1 LRTVF
6 PCAACDAQA
15 ALDPYPLE
23 GVAELVLAD
32 AAMPRA
38 AAMAWMAQADR
49 AGAAV
54 WIPAALLPELAR
66 AGIRPQ
72 YLGGAP
78 FYRFRGL
85 RAGRPVS
92 VNPRVG
98 VPPSGGSRSRASAP
112 SSACPRIHQGS
123 TRFSCS
129 PCARPPVANRVLS
142 PLLALVALPAA
153 LPLLG
158 LLALRVWLTDGRPV
172 VFAQKRIG
180 YRGRRFTIYKFRTMG
195 HVRVRQAR
203 QVTDAGERLR
213 RHGLDELPQL
223 FNLLFGSMA
232 LIGPRPLPIDEHPRG
247 NGLGAW
253 MATRE
258 QVMPGLTGLY
268 QVCPGRRGLGLAEMC
283 VLDAYWIHN
292 RSPQLNAWILLHTV
306 VAMCRG

>member
-1 LRTVF
+1 MPQPHPRLPPPVGSATLIIGRGGEALRAGF
-6 PCAACDAQA
+6 PGAACDTPSA
-15 ALDPYPLE
+15 AHPYPLE

-38 AAMAWMAQADR
+38 TAMAWLAEADR

-54 WIPAALLPELAR
+54 WMPEALLPELAR
-66 AGIRPQ
+66 AGIRPRMA
-72 YLGGAP
+72 GGTP
-78 FYRFRGL
+78 FYRFQGVETDGGRGF
-85 RAGRPVS
+85 A
-92 VNPRVG
+92 
-98 VPPSGGSRSRASAP
+98 
-112 SSACPRIHQGS
+112 
-123 TRFSCS
+123 
-129 PCARPPVANRVLS
+129 ARLS
-142 PLLALVALPAA
+142 PLLALLALPAA

-195 HVRVRQAR
+195 HARARQAR

-223 FNLLFGSMA
+223 FNLLAGSMA

-253 MATRE
+253 MATRGR
-258 QVMPGLTGLY
+258 VTPGLTGLY
-268 QVCPGRRGLGLAEMC
+268 QVCPGRRDLGLAEMC
-283 VLDAYWIHN
+283 MLDAYWIHN
-292 RSPQLNAWILLHTV
+292 RSPRLDAWILLRTF
-306 VAMCRG
+306 VAMFRGWGRASAASR

>member
-1 LRTVF
+1 MPQPHPSLPPPAGSATLIVGHGAEALRAGF
-6 PCAACDAQA
+6 PGAACDAPS
-15 ALDPYPLE
+15 ALNPYPLE

-38 AAMAWMAQADR
+38 TAMAWLAQADR

-54 WIPAALLPELAR
+54 WMPAALLPELAR
-66 AGIRPQ
+66 TGIRPRR
-72 YLGGAP
+72 LGGTP

-85 RAGRPVS
+85 SAAGGR
-92 VNPRVG
+92 G
-98 VPPSGGSRSRASAP
+98 LG
-112 SSACPRIHQGS
+112 
-123 TRFSCS
+123 
-129 PCARPPVANRVLS
+129 ARLS
-142 PLLALVALPAA
+142 PLLALLALPAA
-153 LPLLG
+153 LPLLA
-158 LLALRVWLTDGRPV
+158 LLALRVGLTDGRPV

-195 HVRVRQAR
+195 HARVRQAR

-223 FNLLFGSMA
+223 FNLLSGSMA

-253 MATRE
+253 MAMRE
-258 QVMPGLTGLY
+258 RVMPGLTGLY
-268 QVCPGRRGLGLAEMC
+268 QVCPGRRDLGLAEMC

-292 RSPQLNAWILLHTV
+292 RSPRLNAWILLRTV

>member
-1 LRTVF
+1 MPQPHPRLPPSAGSATLLVGRGGEALRTCF
-6 PCAACDAQA
+6 PGAACDAQSA
-15 ALDPYPLE
+15 THPCPLE

-38 AAMAWMAQADR
+38 TAMAWLAQADR
-49 AGAAV
+49 AGASV
-54 WIPAALLPELAR
+54 WMPSALLPELAR
-66 AGIRPQ
+66 AGIRPRR
-72 YLGGAP
+72 LGGTP
-78 FYRFRGL
+78 FYRFQGL
-85 RAGRPVS
+85 NADGGRDAAGR
-92 VNPRVG
+92 
-98 VPPSGGSRSRASAP
+98 
-112 SSACPRIHQGS
+112 
-123 TRFSCS
+123 
-129 PCARPPVANRVLS
+129 LS
-142 PLLALVALPAA
+142 PLAALLALPAA

-180 YRGRRFTIYKFRTMG
+180 YRGGRFTIYKFRTMG
-195 HVRVRQAR
+195 HARVRQAR

-223 FNLLFGSMA
+223 FNLLSGSMA

-258 QVMPGLTGLY
+258 RVMPGLTGLY
-268 QVCPGRRGLGLAEMC
+268 QVCPGRRDLGLAEMC

-292 RSPQLNAWILLHTV
+292 RSPRLNAWILLRTA
-306 VAMCRG
+306 VAMCRGWGRAAAATCR

>member
-1 LRTVF
+1 LRTCF
-6 PCAACDAQA
+6 PGAACDAPS
-15 ALDPYPLE
+15 ALNPCPLE

-38 AAMAWMAQADR
+38 TAMAWLAQADR

-54 WIPAALLPELAR
+54 WMPAALLPELSR
-66 AGIRPQ
+66 AGIRPRP
-72 YLGGAP
+72 LGGTT
-78 FYRFRGL
+78 FYRFQGL
-85 RAGRPVS
+85 RADGGR
-92 VNPRVG
+92 G
-98 VPPSGGSRSRASAP
+98 LA
-112 SSACPRIHQGS
+112 
-123 TRFSCS
+123 
-129 PCARPPVANRVLS
+129 ARLS
-142 PLLALVALPAA
+142 PLLALLALPAA

-158 LLALRVWLTDGRPV
+158 LLALRVLLTDGRPV

-195 HVRVRQAR
+195 HARARRAR

-223 FNLLFGSMA
+223 FNLLAGSMA

-253 MATRE
+253 MSTRGR
-258 QVMPGLTGLY
+258 VMPGLTGVY
-268 QVCPGRRGLGLAEMC
+268 QVCPGRRDLGLAEMC

-292 RSPQLNAWILLHTV
+292 RSPRLDAWILLRTV